1 LSQKLRLFYFV
12 SLLKTQALCPEGSTW
27 DEVRGLSAEFE
38 RFEKKHNDFAV
49 RTTNEIDELFAK
61 VDARGALAGSRLA
74 PLGYEAVAPFRD
86 LIEHISDFIV
96 FLFRLFPPGLC
107 QYSPS
112 YCQASPEAERMV
124 RVKSL

>member
-61 VDARGALAGSRLA
+61 VDARVQAGTERSRSALLKRPFASIGSVTLPRNHDNDVTLQ
-74 PLGYEAVAPFRD
+74 D
-86 LIEHISDFIV
+86 K
-96 FLFRLFPPGLC
+96 
-107 QYSPS
+107 
-112 YCQASPEAERMV
+112 
-124 RVKSL
+124 RV